1 VGRRQALLIATYDHE
16 DPTLRRLTSPAADVE
31 SLADVLRDPEI
42 AAFEVTVLV
51 NEPHHRVG
59 AAVADLYRDRRRDDL
74 TLLYFTG
81 HGVKDE
87 VGKLYLATSNTRR
100 DDPLFSSLTA
110 EQLDYAMENCASRQK
125 ILVLDC
131 CYSGA
136 FPAGRGIKGDTE
148 VHTLEKFQGRGR
160 MVLTAS
166 DSTQYAF
173 EGNRVRGRATP
184 SVFTRHLVEGLRAG
198 AADLDGD
205 GEITVDE
212 LYNYVH
218 DHVVSEAPHQRPKMK
233 SDVEGRIVIARNV
246 AWRPAEPGAGPDP
259 PEPGLEA
266 PRGGPSTRVPAWRR
280 SLAQRGW
287 RQSLAVA
294 AVIGAA
300 AAGVVVVPGLVSD
313 AGGAG
318 PPAVP
323 TVATVEIGTDSAGIS
338 FFSGGELA
346 AVATATGLV
355 LVDTVEN
362 RVVNMVDV
370 PGQGLDVAVTPD
382 NTRTYVAT
390 GAGLTEVDTSKP
402 AVPGPNLVEGEEVY
416 SVVAAADGDRV
427 YAASPSGVV
436 VVDPRAGA
444 VVTTIELPGQKFGL
458 AVSPDGTRLYVA
470 NSDLNS
476 VSVIDT
482 GTAEVIDTIR
492 SGAFTLDVALSPT
505 TARGYVAQEGAVG
518 VFTTD
523 ARTPI
528 TNIPVPDGG
537 VLEAVAVT
545 PDGGRV
551 FAVSRN
557 GGRLFEIDAATESV
571 IGSTTID
578 PAVTAGD
585 IAVTDDRAY
594 VTVRSGDVLDV
605 LDISGG

>member
-31 SLADVLRDPEI
+31 SLAEVLRNPEI
-42 AAFEVTVLV
+42 AAFDVTVLV

-184 SVFTRHLVEGLRAG
+184 SVFTRHLVEGLRG
-198 AADLDGD
+198 GADLDGD

-218 DHVVSEAPHQRPKMK
+218 DRVVLEAPHQRPKMK

-246 AWRPAEPGAGPDP
+246 ARRPAEPGVEPNP
-259 PEPGLEA
+259 PRETSGDLPLSSRM
-266 PRGGPSTRVPAWRR
+266 PVWRR
-280 SLAQRGW
+280 ASVLSR
-287 RQSLAVA
+287 RQQVLAVA
-294 AVIGAA
+294 TVAGAA
-300 AAGVVVVPGLVSD
+300 VAGVVLVPGLVANTGD
-313 AGGAG
+313 AGS
-318 PPAVP
+318 PAAPV
-323 TVATVEIGTDSAGIS
+323 VATVGIGTDSAGIS
-338 FFSGGELA
+338 FFSGGDLA

-355 LVDTVEN
+355 LVDTVEH

-382 NTRTYVAT
+382 GTRTYVAT

-427 YAASPSGVV
+427 YAASRSGVV

-444 VVTTIELPGQKFGL
+444 VITTIELPGQKFGL

-470 NSDLNS
+470 NSDLNA

-482 GTAEVIDTIR
+482 GTAEVIDTIE
-492 SGAFTLDVALSPT
+492 SGAFTLDVALSPSS
-505 TARGYVAQEGAVG
+505 ARGYVAQEGAVG

-523 ARTPI
+523 ARTPL

-557 GGRLFEIDAATESV
+557 GGRLIEIDAATQTV
-571 IGSTTID
+571 VGSTTID
-578 PAVTAGD
+578 PGVTAGD
-585 IAVTDDRAY
+585 VAVTNDRAY
-594 VTVRSGDVLDV
+594 VTVRSGDELDV
-605 LDISGG
+605 LDIAGG